1 MAIIFLVFVIICM
14 SPILHFSLLIIYAF
28 VIISVFHSQLISYN
42 VLRGSSLLMLRRQ
55 NATW

>member
-42 VLRGSSLLMLRRQ
+42 VLRGSSLVMVRRR